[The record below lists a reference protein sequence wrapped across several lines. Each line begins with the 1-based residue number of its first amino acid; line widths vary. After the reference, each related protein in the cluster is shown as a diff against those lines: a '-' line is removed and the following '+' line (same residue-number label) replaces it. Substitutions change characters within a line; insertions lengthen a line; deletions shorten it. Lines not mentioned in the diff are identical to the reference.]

1 MSGYEEAEKEGEAS
15 LENLERNF
23 IKSKNESMLG
33 EEEREMKGRAVRAS
47 SSDNS
52 LQNDLSSPP
61 EDLSPIPR
69 AQGKSDFYNLLVM
82 EVSILS
88 YDLVHH
94 STSDRVQ
101 SSQVLVMSTNRGTA
115 VRTQSRVLNCVSAQ
129 CQGGVAG
136 SFQIGIWSEGQAH
149 ALTVKRS

>member
-1 MSGYEEAEKEGEAS
+1 LSGYEEAEREGEAS

-101 SSQVLVMSTNRGTA
+101 SSQVLVRSINRGAA
-115 VRTQSRVLNCVSAQ
+115 VRTQSREINCVSESSRE
-129 CQGGVAG
+129 VWLDLFRLG
-136 SFQIGIWSEGQAH
+136 SGLKGKPMLQQ
-149 ALTVKRS
+149 

>member
-1 MSGYEEAEKEGEAS
+1 MSGYEEAEREGEAS

-115 VRTQSRVLNCVSAQ
+115 VRTQSRVLNCVSESSRE
-129 CQGGVAG
+129 VWLDLFRLG
-136 SFQIGIWSEGQAH
+136 SGLKGKPM
-149 ALTVKRS
+149 L